1 MLKFM
6 FLGCFFKFLRF
17 MLFEFMRSEVRIT
30 NLTIK
35 KKEKIFNILK

>member
-35 KKEKIFNILK
+35 KEDRKYSIY

>member
-17 MLFEFMRSEVRIT
+17 MLFEFMMSEVRIT

-35 KKEKIFNILK
+35 KKERKYSIY